1 MRSSMLAAVP
11 EVDGSSMA
19 GFWRGEEGSKFEF
32 GDVGDS
38 YPELESESP
47 SWSANLAMLTG

>member
-1 MRSSMLAAVP
+1 MLAEAP

-19 GFWRGEEGSKFEF
+19 GFTRGEEGSRFESE
-32 GDVGDS
+32 DAGDS

-47 SWSANLAMLTG
+47 SWSANLAILTG